1 MIEVRLH
8 GAFWKSATASRAEEW
23 RRSLTELNTLN
34 GIAVRDASWAGA
46 EDVALELVRPPDGT
60 FEFRLYLDGW
70 TCVATMPLPPDA
82 IGHAFTEYDTTI
94 RQMVHVDK
102 EAPVRG
108 FEALDYAKRVVHD
121 EAATVILG
129 ALEEVLAVDLED
141 ARRLF
146 TLVFLVG
153 TDLPESLVRYH
164 RRHR

>member
-8 GAFWKSATASRAEEW
+8 GALWKSATASRSEEW

-34 GIAVRDASWAGA
+34 ALLVLGPQWASAD
-46 EDVALELVRPPDGT
+46 DVALELVRPPTGE
-60 FEFRLYLDGW
+60 FVFRLYVDGW
-70 TCVATMPLPPDA
+70 TCVATMPLPADA
-82 IGHAFTEYDTTI
+82 IGTAFSEYDTTI

-102 EAPVRG
+102 QAPVRG

-121 EAATVILG
+121 EAAAVIIA
-129 ALEEVLAVDLED
+129 ALDEVLETSLDD